1 MNISLDSESLRTRV
15 NSLGLRA
22 AQLVGRKTAD
32 QEKQEQLTKKVA
44 DAKGRAALGPQVA
57 SVFEGMQHLAH
68 QRSVGTLEQLL
79 SAILKDVLPTEGAV
93 RLVPSYKA
101 NTTHLDILLEKNG
114 SLEDV
119 LDGNGGAVTNVVC
132 AGLRFAALSRTK
144 NRRLMVLDEP
154 DCWLSLDRV
163 TSFSKTLAQVSAK
176 GKFQTAMI
184 SHKHSSYHEG
194 HSNIVR
200 FTEDA
205 NGKVQAIAMSPLV
218 SDWESDEQPGIRSI
232 ELINVRRHE
241 HTFVPFFPGAT
252 VYLGSSNL
260 GKSTALMTSFKAVA
274 YGESD
279 DSLIRHGC
287 EEAKIIIR
295 FENNQRLEW
304 SRHIKRSPAVL
315 YRHYRGDELIAEG
328 RPKTRNSAPEW
339 VEELLGVSRVDDL
352 DIQVG
357 NQKMPVFLLN
367 DSAPRRAQIL
377 SVGRES
383 SYLPGLMRRYEQM
396 KAADRE
402 LVKQGEAELARLKLK
417 LTYLQRVPKLAE
429 SQQALAAQAEQILRA
444 LESREKLSA
453 ALARL
458 ESKLETVSRLSQTL
472 DVLNKLPAVPELAD
486 GAPLARTIARL
497 ERTSRVQSIGEL
509 PSVPEVPQLHDLSR
523 ITELG
528 KKIARLQKLDALAES
543 FKSPLPELPSMKE
556 TQSILERIEKL
567 GRRQKAVTEGEQAV
581 AAASKELAASTA
593 ALNKMIDELGGACP
607 LCGNGLAHEHEEE
620 SHAH

>member
-1 MNISLDSESLRTRV
+1 MLDSESLRTRV

-22 AQLVGRKTAD
+22 AQLVGRQTAD

-44 DAKGRAALGPQVA
+44 DAKGRAALAPQVS
-57 SVFEGMQHLAH
+57 SVFEGMQHLVH
-68 QRSVGTLEQLL
+68 QRSVGTLENLL
-79 SAILKDVLPTEGAV
+79 SAILKDVLPTEGSV
-93 RLVPSYKA
+93 RLVPTYKA
-101 NTTHLDILLEKNG
+101 NTTHLDVLLEKNG
-114 SLEDV
+114 NLEDV
-119 LDGNGGAVTNVVC
+119 YDGNGGAVTNVIC
-132 AGLRFAALSRTK
+132 AGLRFAALYRTQ
-144 NRRLMVLDEP
+144 NRRLMVMDEP

-163 TSFSKTLAQVSAK
+163 SSFSKTVAQVSAK

-194 HSNIVR
+194 HANIVR

-218 SDWESDEQPGIRSI
+218 SDWTSDEQSGIRSI

-241 HTFVPFFPGAT
+241 HTIVPFFPGAT

-260 GKSTALMTSFKAVA
+260 GKSTALMSSLKAVA

-304 SRHIKRSPAVL
+304 SRHVKRSPAVL
-315 YRHYRGDELIAEG
+315 YSHYRGDELIAEG

-357 NQKMPVFLLN
+357 NQKTPVFLLN

-377 SVGRES
+377 SVGREA

-396 KAADRE
+396 KTADRE
-402 LVKQGEAELARLKLK
+402 LVKQGEAELSRLKLR
-417 LTYLQRVPKLAE
+417 LTYMQRVPKLAE
-429 SQQALAAQAEQILRA
+429 AQQALSAQAEQILRT
-444 LESREKLSA
+444 LESREKLA
-453 ALARL
+453 AMLARL
-458 ESKLETVSRLSQTL
+458 ASKIETVNRLAQTVE
-472 DVLNKLPAVPELAD
+472 VLNKLPTVPELNDVAS
-486 GAPLARTIARL
+486 LSRTIARL
-497 ERTSRVQSIGEL
+497 ERASRVMAIGEL
-509 PSVPEVPQLHDLSR
+509 PAVPELPTLHDLSR

-528 KKIARLQKLDALAES
+528 KKIARLQKLDGLAEA
-543 FKSPLPELPSMKE
+543 FKAPMPELPALKE
-556 TQSILERIEKL
+556 TQAILERIEKL
-567 GRRQKAVTEGEQAV
+567 SRRQKAVSEGEQALE
-581 AAASKELAASTA
+581 ATSKELAASTA
-593 ALNKMIDELGGACP
+593 ALNKMIDDLGGACP
-607 LCGNGLAHEHEEE
+607 LCGNGLAHEHDEEP
-620 SHAH
+620 HVH